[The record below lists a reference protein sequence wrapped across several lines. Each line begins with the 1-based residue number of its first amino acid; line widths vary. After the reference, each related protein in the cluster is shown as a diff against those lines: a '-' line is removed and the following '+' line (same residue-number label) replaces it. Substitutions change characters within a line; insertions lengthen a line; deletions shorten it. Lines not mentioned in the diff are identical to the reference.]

1 MEELIAKAAGMIEAL
16 PFIQRFRNETVVV
29 KFGGSILDDEAACA
43 GILQDVS
50 FMEVVGLR
58 PVLVHGGGKAISR
71 RMAELNLEPNFLQG
85 LRVTDAETMEVVENS
100 LNREVNA
107 NLVKQLRSMGC
118 RSMGIYGQTILT
130 ASRRTGT
137 DPDSGETLDWGYV
150 GEVTCVDTAP
160 ILECTSG
167 QTVPVITPLG
177 RGADG
182 HTYNINADEAAAAI
196 AAGLPAR
203 KLVYLSDV
211 PGLLRD
217 PGDSSTLISHVSSG
231 DVEQLVRDGVIGGGM
246 IPKIRSAVQTLEAG
260 VNKVHIVDA
269 GMRHSLLLELF
280 TEKGVGTEIVKS

>member
-1 MEELIAKAAGMIEAL
+1 MEQLIAKASGMIEAL

-43 GILQDVS
+43 SILQDVA
-50 FMEVVGLR
+50 FMEIVGLR

-71 RMAELNLEPNFLQG
+71 RMAELNLEPKFVQG
-85 LRVTDAETMEVVENS
+85 LRVTDEAAMEVVENS
-100 LNREVNA
+100 LNQEVNPH
-107 NLVKQLRSMGC
+107 LVKQLRKIGC
-118 RSMGIYGQTILT
+118 RSMGIQGQTILT

-137 DPDSGETLDWGYV
+137 DPDTGETLDWGYV

-160 ILECTSG
+160 LLECTSA
-167 QTVPVITPLG
+167 QSVPVITPLAW
-177 RGADG
+177 GADG

-196 AAGLPAR
+196 AASLPAR

-211 PGLLRD
+211 PGLLKN
-217 PGDSSTLISHVSSG
+217 PNDSSSLITHVNAG
-231 DVEQLVRDGVIGGGM
+231 DVEQLVRDGIIGGGM

-280 TEKGVGTEIVKS
+280 TEQGVGTEIVKS

>member
-43 GILQDVS
+43 SILQDVS

-58 PVLVHGGGKAISR
+58 PVLVHGGGKTISR
-71 RMAELNLEPNFLQG
+71 GMAALNLEPTFVQG
-85 LRVTDAETMEVVENS
+85 LRVTDAATMEVVENS

-107 NLVKQLRSMGC
+107 HLVKQLRSMGC

-137 DPDSGETLDWGYV
+137 DPDSGEPLDWGYV
-150 GEVTCVDTAP
+150 GEVMCVDTAP
-160 ILECTSG
+160 ILECTSS

-177 RGADG
+177 LGADG
-182 HTYNINADEAAAAI
+182 HIYNINADEAAAAI

-211 PGLLRD
+211 PGLLKDPRD
-217 PGDSSTLISHVSSG
+217 PSSLISHVNAG
-231 DVEQLVRDGVIGGGM
+231 DVEQLVGDGIIGGGM
-246 IPKIRSAVQTLEAG
+246 IPKIRSAVKTIEAG

-269 GMRHSLLLELF
+269 GMCHSLLLELF
-280 TEKGVGTEIVKS
+280 TEQGVGTEIVKS